1 MTRFRAGR
9 RGLAEGA
16 FSVLEVLLALAAGL
30 TLAGVVIQGMAE
42 ATRSAERLGLLLRE
56 RQAARRTLAL
66 LGSEFGQ
73 ARDWR
78 AGSGAAAGADCA
90 LGGRAPVVAL
100 QVAGRW
106 ITYSVGT
113 APSRIWR
120 GQVLM
125 RCGPAYGLS
134 GDLSGGAAQNRVV
147 IDGLAPTG
155 LQVESEG
162 PGVLRLRLR
171 QAFAQPSGRT
181 LELHS
186 SHLAVAPSAP
196 PGP

>member
-9 RGLAEGA
+9 RGRAEGA
-16 FSVLEVLLALAAGL
+16 FSLLEGLLALAAGL
-30 TLAGVVIQGMAE
+30 TLAGVVIQGVLE
-42 ATRSAERLGLLLRE
+42 ATRSGERLGLLLRE

-66 LGSEFGQ
+66 LGSEMGQ
-73 ARDWR
+73 AGAWR
-78 AGSGAAAGADCA
+78 SGSGAAAGADCA
-90 LGGRAPVVAL
+90 LGGRAPVVAVE
-100 QVAGRW
+100 VAGRW
-106 ITYSVGT
+106 ITYSVG
-113 APSRIWR
+113 APPSRIWR

-147 IDGLAPTG
+147 IDGLAPSG

-171 QAFAQPSGRT
+171 QAFAQPSGT
-181 LELHS
+181 SLELHS
-186 SHLAVAPSAP
+186 SHLALAPTP
-196 PGP
+196 LPGP